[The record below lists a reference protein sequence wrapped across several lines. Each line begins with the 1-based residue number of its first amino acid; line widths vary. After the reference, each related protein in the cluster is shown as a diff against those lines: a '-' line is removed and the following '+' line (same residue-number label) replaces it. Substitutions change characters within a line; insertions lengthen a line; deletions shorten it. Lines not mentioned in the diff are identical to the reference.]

1 MAEHEY
7 PFEGQTTAGGP
18 EPAQAHSEP
27 TGSEPTGQKEPSA
40 NFVDELTALGNKL
53 AELVQVAWN
62 SEDRRRIES
71 QIKKGLS
78 VAADGIE
85 QGVQKLRE
93 SEQTK
98 EFMGKA
104 EDVADDLGEKVRT
117 SKVANEMA
125 DTIMKGL
132 RVLGE
137 QLDEWANELQER
149 TAEQRTAGTPPAEPP
164 SQDIPVD
171 KV

>member
-1 MAEHEY
+1 MSEQEY
-7 PFEGQTTAGGP
+7 PFQGQTAAGDSG
-18 EPAQAHSEP
+18 AAHTHSEP
-27 TGSEPTGQKEPSA
+27 TGGEPTGQKEPSP

-104 EDVADDLGEKVRT
+104 EDVAEDVGEKVRT

-137 QLDEWANELQER
+137 QLDEWANELQQR
-149 TAEQRTAGTPPAEPP
+149 TTEQRKTETPPGEAP